1 MENLMDM
8 YEGLSALMKVFWGC
22 AAIGS
27 IFMVVQLVLSLVGMG
42 DTDTDFGG
50 DSLDGLDASGGMEL
64 FTVKNLINFFVGF
77 GWGGISF
84 SGVIAQEWLLV
95 LVALLCGCLFVA
107 LFVFLFRQLM
117 KIAGN
122 SAVGAEACVGM
133 TANVYLRIPASRSG
147 KGKIQASIKG
157 ALREYDAVT
166 DDEADIHTGCQV
178 KVLGLVNEDTLL
190 VAKN

>member
-1 MENLMDM
+1 MEM
-8 YEGLSALMKVFWGC
+8 YEGLSALMKVFWVC

-50 DSLDGLDASGGMEL
+50 DSLDGLDASSGMDL
-64 FTVKNLINFFVGF
+64 FTVKNLVNFFVGF

-84 SGVIAQEWLLV
+84 SGIIAQEWLLV

-107 LFVFLFRQLM
+107 LFIFLFRQLM

-122 SAVGAEACVGM
+122 SAVGAEACVDM
-133 TANVYLRIPASRSG
+133 TADVYLRIPASRNG

-166 DDEADIHTGCQV
+166 DDVADLHTGSQV
-178 KVLGLVNEDTLL
+178 KVLGQVNDDTLL
-190 VAKN
+190 VTKN